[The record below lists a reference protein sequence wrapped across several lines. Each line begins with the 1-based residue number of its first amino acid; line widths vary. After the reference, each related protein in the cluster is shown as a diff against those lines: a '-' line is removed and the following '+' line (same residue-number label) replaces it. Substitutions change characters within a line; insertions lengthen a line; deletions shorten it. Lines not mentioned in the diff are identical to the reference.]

1 MADLLQI
8 GISGLRASQAA
19 LTVTGHNITN
29 ANTEGYSR
37 QEINLST
44 NSSHLQ
50 SGNWVG
56 TGVNIDSVTR
66 VYDKFLTGQLWRDSS
81 SFNRFAAMA
90 NNAAQVDSL
99 LADPGTGIQPGL
111 EKMFGSLQSVVD
123 NPSSLAARSVL
134 LSESE
139 GLADRFHL
147 IDERLSAQTEIV
159 QGQMKVM
166 AEEITEIAK
175 AIAELNKEIQH
186 ASALSQKNMPNDLLD
201 RRDLL
206 VKKLSEKVAVNV
218 VEQDDNMWNITI
230 GKGQVLVVGK
240 EHNKLFTAS
249 GSTDAS
255 RMELYIQTDRKVQR
269 VSESITG
276 GELGGTLEF
285 RSTVLDP
292 TRNELGRL
300 ALVINQ
306 SFNEQHKQGLDFDGR
321 KGIDFFTSVNA
332 ADKVYQRVIGD
343 NGNSRSSDRLIGVYI
358 KDSSVMTASD
368 YKVEFPGP
376 NDYSFR
382 ITRVSDGEVLKTSS
396 LDGVWPNSIEVDGFE
411 IRFEDGSFKA
421 GDKFLITPTRN
432 GAAELQMNLTR
443 AEQVAVASPVVAGAE
458 IGNTGNGSIT
468 QPNVF
473 DSNTPFF
480 SKEGELNPPLKIVFT
495 SPNTY
500 DVLDNTDP
508 GNPIP
513 LFPPLMNQKYVPG
526 ISNSIFPQDT
536 GRTAFTSF
544 GGILPSNPTYQAPA
558 PAGVVNSNNNFA
570 GERLLINYTN
580 PKTGQVTSQPL
591 LETKANASAK
601 EIAKAL
607 SQRPGVQASART
619 TLELS
624 NFSPDANSFLPMD
637 VSINGVTL
645 TDAMGPNQSKYAP
658 GYPEEVPDPITPNFL
673 ADRIN
678 ANYQFRDMGIVARS
692 DGERVTIIALDGED
706 LELEFSGDMGASVNI
721 GNGQDII
728 LRETANAT
736 YVPLN
741 EFDGYDFSENGPYTY
756 EFDIPGQGTFNIQL
770 KDNYASGTDVIN
782 GIRTQLQN
790 AGFAASGELDISIS
804 ERGTISFKESMS
816 VNGRG
821 MSGSNKA
828 TMGGQLKVITEAGY
842 SLGIAPPGNNLF
854 PTEPVG
860 EPIHFGFE
868 VKIDGVVQKGD
879 SFTLDY
885 NQDGTSDSRNGGM
898 LAALQS
904 KNTLNKNANYT
915 DTYGM
920 MVERVGSIT
929 NRAQVNRE
937 SSEILLN
944 HSQNTVASLS
954 GVNLDEE
961 AASLIQFELAYN
973 ANAQII
979 QVARSIFDTLIA
991 TFR

>member
-37 QEINLST
+37 QVLNQST
-44 NSSHLQ
+44 NSAHLE
-50 SGNWVG
+50 SGNWIG
-56 TGVNIDSVTR
+56 TGVNVDSVTR
-66 VYDKFLTGQLWRDSS
+66 VYDQFLTGQLWRDGAN
-81 SFNRFAAMA
+81 FNRFDALAK
-90 NNAAQVDSL
+90 NSGQIDSL

-123 NPSSLAARSVL
+123 NPASLAARSVL
-134 LSESE
+134 LSEGE

-147 IDERLSAQTEIV
+147 IDDRLTEQTEIV

-166 AEEITEIAK
+166 AEEISEIAK
-175 AIAELNKEIQH
+175 AIAELNKEIQT
-186 ASALSQKNMPNDLLD
+186 ASAISQKNMPNDLLD

-206 VKKLSEKVAVNV
+206 VKQLSEKVSVNV
-218 VEQDDNMWNITI
+218 VEQDDSMWNITI
-230 GKGQVLVVGK
+230 GKGQVLVAGK
-240 EHNKLFTAS
+240 QHNKLFTAS

-255 RMELYIQTDRKVQR
+255 RMELFIQTDRKVQR

-285 RSTVLDP
+285 RATVLDP

-300 ALVINQ
+300 AIVIND

-321 KGIDFFTSVNA
+321 KGANFFTDINA
-332 ADKVYQRVIGD
+332 AEKVYQRVIGD
-343 NGNSRSSDRLIGVYI
+343 NGNSRSADRLIGVYI
-358 KDSSVMTASD
+358 KDTNVLTTSD

-376 NDYSFR
+376 NDFSYR
-382 ITRVSDGEVLKTSS
+382 VTRVSDGEVLKTSS
-396 LDGVWPNSIEVDGFE
+396 LDGVYPNSIEVDGFE
-411 IRFEDGSFKA
+411 IRFEGGEFKA
-421 GDKFLITPTRN
+421 GDKFLVTPTRL
-432 GAAELQMNLTR
+432 GAGEINMNLTR
-443 AEQVAVASPVVAGAE
+443 AEQIAVASPVVGGTD
-458 IGNTGNGSIT
+458 IGNTGNGKIT
-468 QPNVF
+468 QPKVF
-473 DSNTPFF
+473 DSNTAFF
-480 SKEGELNPPLKIVFT
+480 AKEGELNPPIKIVFT
-495 SPNTY
+495 SPTTY

-513 LFPPLMNQKYVPG
+513 LFPPMMNQRYIPG

-536 GRTAFTSF
+536 GQTAFTSF

-558 PAGVVNSNNNFA
+558 PAPLVGGQNNFA
-570 GERLLINYTN
+570 AERLLINYTD

-601 EIAKAL
+601 DIAAEL
-607 SQRPGVQASART
+607 SKRPGVQANART

-624 NFSPDANSFLPMD
+624 NFTQDANPFLPMEI
-637 VSINGVTL
+637 SINGVNL
-645 TDAMGPNQSKYAP
+645 TDTLGPNQTKYAP
-658 GYPEEVPDPITPNFL
+658 DYPDEVPNPMTPGFL

-692 DGERVTIIALDGED
+692 DGHNLSIIALNGED
-706 LELEFSGDMGASVNI
+706 LDLEISGDMGASVSV
-721 GNGQDII
+721 GNGEDII
-728 LRETANAT
+728 LRETANAPF
-736 YVPLN
+736 VPLN
-741 EFDGYDFSENGPYTY
+741 EFDGYDFTQGGPFVY
-756 EFDIPGQGTFNIQL
+756 EFDVPGQGTFEIQL
-770 KDNYASGTDVIN
+770 KENYASGTDVVN
-782 GIRTQLQN
+782 GIREQLEN
-790 AGFAASGELDISIS
+790 AGFAASGSLDISIS
-804 ERGTISFKESMS
+804 ERGTISFKESMPI
-816 VNGRG
+816 NGMG
-821 MSGSNKA
+821 VSGSNKA
-828 TMGGQLKVITEAGY
+828 TMGGQLKVITDPGY
-842 SLGIAPPGNNLF
+842 SLDIEPPGNNLF
-854 PTEPVG
+854 PIAPVG
-860 EPIHFGFE
+860 EPVHLGIE
-868 VKIDGVVQKGD
+868 VNIDGIVQKGD

-885 NQDGTSDSRNGGM
+885 NQDGTSDSRNGSM

-904 KNTLNKNANYT
+904 KNTLNNNANYT

-920 MVERVGSIT
+920 LVERVGSVT

-944 HSQNTVASLS
+944 HSQNTVTSLS

-961 AASLIQFELAYN
+961 AAALIQYELAYN
-973 ANAQII
+973 ASAQII
-979 QVARSIFDTLIA
+979 QVARTIFDTLIS